1 MKKLITI
8 ILAAACMTPAA
19 SATTRIPVRDKAQ
32 KMEIRRALRSGG
44 YYLETHTTVRLM
56 PRTEKTP
63 RGLKRRSTVIFLRKH
78 DAEDSTRNRNVNI
91 KTM

>member
-8 ILAAACMTPAA
+8 ILAVACMTSAA
-19 SATTRIPVRDKAQ
+19 SATTRIPVRDKDQ
-32 KMEIRRALRSGG
+32 KKEIRRALRSGR
-44 YYLETHTTVRLM
+44 YYLETSTTVRLM
-56 PRTEKTP
+56 PRDERTP

-78 DAEDSTRNRNVNI
+78 EAEDNTGNRNVNI